1 MLINNFYDKGL
12 IVSRNGE
19 FGLKSFIKGS
29 NLIKEICN
37 PNSLILII
45 DDKSIQ
51 STLALISTV
60 RAKINLILLDITN
73 FERQYKDIIH
83 KFNPDLILCSEN
95 VSIKLGLDNLIKT
108 DLFNIFTINKSKN
121 ESVDFCKYF
130 PLVLLGTSGSSGPQK
145 FVGLTHHNLKVNSN
159 SIKKYLLTNKN
170 TKCINN
176 LPCSYSYGLS
186 VLNTTLSAG
195 GEYFISE
202 EPSILRKSF
211 WEDMNYFQ
219 ITDFSG
225 VPSVYQDIQ
234 KLNLI
239 ESMSRSIQ
247 CLTQA
252 GGKLSI
258 NIQKYLL
265 NWCKNK
271 NIKLF
276 IMYGQTEASARLTYL
291 NLTSEPNKIGSVG
304 RVIPDM
310 KLLNDKFSNK
320 KEFELIFQGE
330 NISLGYFQ
338 DRTQLD
344 NPVDINNGILK
355 TGDIAFID
363 DDDCIFITGRLSR
376 FAKIDGKR
384 LSLDQIENCLK
395 EIYVDLAVVSNDQNL
410 CILINQNNSSN
421 IKDFKKQ
428 VKMVSGLHHSKIK
441 ISYGI
446 VLRSSNGKIQ
456 YQKILKEYFS

>member
-1 MLINNFYDKGL
+1 
-12 IVSRNGE
+12 
-19 FGLKSFIKGS
+19 
-29 NLIKEICN
+29 
-37 PNSLILII
+37 
-45 DDKSIQ
+45 
-51 STLALISTV
+51 
-60 RAKINLILLDITN
+60 
-73 FERQYKDIIH
+73 
-83 KFNPDLILCSEN
+83 
-95 VSIKLGLDNLIKT
+95 
-108 DLFNIFTINKSKN
+108 
-121 ESVDFCKYF
+121 
-130 PLVLLGTSGSSGPQK
+130 
-145 FVGLTHHNLKVNSN
+145 
-159 SIKKYLLTNKN
+159 
-170 TKCINN
+170 
-176 LPCSYSYGLS
+176 
-186 VLNTTLSAG
+186 
-195 GEYFISE
+195 
-202 EPSILRKSF
+202 
-211 WEDMNYFQ
+211 
-219 ITDFSG
+219 
-225 VPSVYQDIQ
+225 
-234 KLNLI
+234 
-239 ESMSRSIQ
+239 MS
-247 CLTQA
+247 TQA

-384 LSLDQIENCLK
+384 LLDQIENCLK

-410 CILINQNNSSN
+410 CILINQNDSSN
-421 IKDFKKQ
+421 IKDFKNKLRWF
-428 VKMVSGLHHSKIK
+428 SLHHSKIK
-441 ISYGI
+441 ISNGI
-446 VLRSSNGKIQ
+446 VPRSSNGKIQ
-456 YQKILKEYFS
+456 YKKILQEYFM

>member
-247 CLTQA
+247 CLT
-252 GGKLSI
+252 
-258 NIQKYLL
+258 
-265 NWCKNK
+265 
-271 NIKLF
+271 
-276 IMYGQTEASARLTYL
+276 
-291 NLTSEPNKIGSVG
+291 
-304 RVIPDM
+304 
-310 KLLNDKFSNK
+310 
-320 KEFELIFQGE
+320 
-330 NISLGYFQ
+330 
-338 DRTQLD
+338 
-344 NPVDINNGILK
+344 
-355 TGDIAFID
+355 
-363 DDDCIFITGRLSR
+363 
-376 FAKIDGKR
+376 
-384 LSLDQIENCLK
+384 
-395 EIYVDLAVVSNDQNL
+395 
-410 CILINQNNSSN
+410 
-421 IKDFKKQ
+421 
-428 VKMVSGLHHSKIK
+428 
-441 ISYGI
+441 
-446 VLRSSNGKIQ
+446 
-456 YQKILKEYFS
+456 